1 MACRTPKLPE
11 LVLSDDEVS
20 ALLGWTRRRKTA
32 QALALRAQIVLRCAE
47 GGSNS
52 EIAAE
57 LGAQRATVA
66 KWRSRFVADR
76 LDGLLDEAR
85 PGRPRTISDEQVE
98 AVITAT
104 LESTPA
110 NATHWST
117 RSMAAE
123 SRVDADRGDTDLERV
138 RSSAASP

>member
-1 MACRTPKLPE
+1 MPNPKLPE
-11 LVLSDDEVS
+11 LALSDDEASV
-20 ALLGWTRRRKTA
+20 LRGWTRRRKTA
-32 QALALRAQIVLRCAE
+32 QALALRARIVLRCAE

-57 LGAQRATVA
+57 LGIRRATVA
-66 KWRSRFVADR
+66 KWRSRFVVDR

-85 PGRPRTISDEQVE
+85 PGRPRTISDDQVE

-117 RSMAAE
+117 R
-123 SRVDADRGDTDLERV
+123 
-138 RSSAASP
+138 